1 MLSFLISALI
11 LLFFPTFLNDN
22 EEYFELDLVEDYMTL
37 NAHVQEDEDEG
48 GEQHNDQVAEVTNVE
63 QHKDNWFEQE
73 IYYKVIWCLAL
84 DRYI

>member
-1 MLSFLISALI
+1 M
-11 LLFFPTFLNDN
+11 NH
-22 EEYFELDLVEDYMTL
+22 
-37 NAHVQEDEDEG
+37 NAHVPLLKDEDEG
-48 GEQHNDQVAEVTNVE
+48 DEQHNDQVDEVINVM